1 LSISRAGTIRRSA
14 FATVSLPAAGAPW
27 RKSSF
32 MRDQY
37 REQFVPRELKI
48 MAP

>member
-1 LSISRAGTIRRSA
+1 
-14 FATVSLPAAGAPW
+14 LPTAGAPW

-37 REQFVPRELKI
+37 REQFDPREPEI
-48 MAP
+48 IVP